1 MGVVVGRKCPMTVFK
16 NFPISMGL
24 IRVYDGDITVQMA
37 NNLWYSMSDTK
48 SWNIE
53 LSIRVCNSGYRGLT
67 CSLDMIDDQS
77 ESITPLGYNCS
88 FVFILSFLA
97 LTVQEL
103 DRFPHGFS

>member
-1 MGVVVGRKCPMTVFK
+1 MGVVAGQKCPMTVFK
-16 NFPISMGL
+16 IFPLSMGL
-24 IRVYDGDITVQMA
+24 RWVYDSDITVQMV
-37 NNLWYSMSDTK
+37 NHSWYSMSL
-48 SWNIE
+48 NID
-53 LSIRVCNSGYRGLT
+53 LNIRVCNLGYRVIT

-88 FVFILSFLA
+88 FVFILNFLA